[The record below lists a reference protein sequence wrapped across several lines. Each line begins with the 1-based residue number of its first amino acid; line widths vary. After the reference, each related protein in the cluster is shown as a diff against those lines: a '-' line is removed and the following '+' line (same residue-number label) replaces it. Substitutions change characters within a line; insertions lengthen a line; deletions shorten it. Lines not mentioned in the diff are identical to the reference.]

1 MAKVKICGVK
11 EEEHVKAA
19 VEAGVTWIGFMFAQ
33 SKRQISFEQARKL
46 AQSIPAHVKKV
57 GVFVNPTAQQVREAV
72 ELVDLDYIQ
81 YHGEE
86 EAQFIK
92 QLGYPS
98 IKAFSIKNADDV
110 KKASQYE
117 VDYYLFDAPGTN
129 YAGGSG
135 HVFDWTLL
143 DQLSIPKSKVI
154 LAGGLNSENV
164 LHAIAQVNPFG
175 VDVSS
180 GVEKNGIKDSQ
191 LIQQFIETASQNL
204 TSVAK

>member
-11 EEEHVKAA
+11 EEEHVRAA
-19 VEAGVTWIGFMFAQ
+19 VEAGATWIGFMFAQ

-46 AQSIPAHVKKV
+46 AQIIPEHVKKV

-81 YHGEE
+81 YHGNE

-110 KKASQYE
+110 KRASQYE

-154 LAGGLNSENV
+154 LAGGLNRENV

-180 GVEKNGIKDSQ
+180 GVEKDGIKDSQ
-191 LIQQFIETASQNL
+191 LIQQFIETASLNL
-204 TSVAK
+204 TSGAK